1 MNHLLIADEYP
12 HGNPFEHIIDI
23 MSQGADSNMFQKKSL
38 LTSEEKAVSYH
49 VMDFENKKVL
59 GVHID
64 GEKKLS
70 MYK

>member
-1 MNHLLIADEYP
+1 
-12 HGNPFEHIIDI
+12 
-23 MSQGADSNMFQKKSL
+23 MFQKKSL